1 DLSLS
6 GNSMISSQYQVGLGM
21 TSYEIDLFGRIRSLS
36 EAALSQ
42 YFATEETRR
51 NVQIILISQVAEAY
65 MNLLASD
72 AQIELTQRT
81 LASREESYK
90 LVKRRFDA
98 GVSSA
103 LELNQVQTLLDTAR
117 SERQVMLRA
126 RALALNALTLLT
138 GTAQLPSLDPD
149 PALFRKADL
158 LADIPVGL
166 SSEVLLSRPDVL
178 AAEQRLLGANANI

>member
-51 NVQIILISQVAEAY
+51 NVQIVLISQVAEAY
-65 MNLLASD
+65 LNLLASD
-72 AQIELTQRT
+72 AQIELAQRT
-81 LASREESYK
+81 LASREESFK
-90 LVKRRFDA
+90 LVKRRADA

-103 LELNQVQTLLDTAR
+103 LELNQAQTLLDTAR
-117 SERQVMLRA
+117 SERQIMLRA
-126 RALALNALTLLT
+126 RAQALNALTLLT
-138 GTAQLPSLDPD
+138 GTADLPPLAPE
-149 PALFRKADL
+149 PQRFVRADL
-158 LADIPVGL
+158 LSDVPVGL
-166 SSEVLLSRPDVL
+166 SSAVLLSRPDVL
-178 AAEQRLLGANANI
+178 AAEHRLRA